1 MRAFSGVFSDNGLD
15 VHNERS
21 AQRTQKNHVGFAAFA
36 AFAVLVGDRG

>member
-21 AQRTQKNHVGFAAFA
+21 AQRTQKTTWASRPFA